1 MAREYFCAY
10 YSYLASLEPLN
21 DAEVGR
27 LFRALLIYSETGAA
41 PELRGNE
48 RFIFPMMKDQIDR
61 DADKYQAFC
70 LKQSEVG
77 KKGGRPKKE
86 ENPTLFEETQKT
98 QPFFEKPKKPKE
110 KEKEKE
116 NIKERTTNVVP
127 KKMFSK
133 PTPKEVDDYCRER
146 GNNIS
151 GEAFVDYY
159 TSTGWMVGK
168 NPMKDWRAAVRTWE
182 RNRKDERPQEVD
194 RYADLI

>member
-10 YSYLASLEPLN
+10 YSYLASLEQLN

-27 LFRALLIYSETGAA
+27 LFRALLIYSETGAV

-48 RFIFPMMKDQIDR
+48 KFVFPMMRDQIDR
-61 DADKYQAFC
+61 DTDKYNAFC
-70 LKQSEVG
+70 KKQSDVG

-86 ENPTLFEETQKT
+86 ENPSLFEETQKT

-110 KEKEKE
+110 KEKEKK

-127 KKMFSK
+127 KKKIPPSID
-133 PTPKEVDDYCRER
+133 EVDAYCKER
-146 GNNIS
+146 RNGIDPKDFIDFY
-151 GEAFVDYY
+151 AAR
-159 TSTGWMVGK
+159 GWMLGK
-168 NPMKDWRAAVRTWE
+168 TKMKDWQAAVRTWE
-182 RNRKDERPQEVD
+182 NKRKTEQKEVD